1 MRVEI
6 KDSFI
11 RLASSVDAESSYST
25 MEGQF
30 QNGQRQ
36 FFFFFL
42 VSDNS
47 QIIKI
52 LYPYIVS
59 SYVNLISAHIRAT
72 LTSDVHVQDF
82 NNVRIVF
89 DHF

>member
-30 QNGQRQ
+30 QNCQRQ

-52 LYPYIVS
+52 LYLYILS